1 MKIRVKRKYSCQNV
15 QVMTLW
21 MIFIEKLLEP
31 GAINPFALQHRAVLF
46 IFRNK
51 CAWIYL
57 ETEQV

>member
-1 MKIRVKRKYSCQNV
+1 
-15 QVMTLW
+15 MTLW

-46 IFRNK
+46 IFWNKYNK

>member
-1 MKIRVKRKYSCQNV
+1 
-15 QVMTLW
+15 MTFW

-46 IFRNK
+46 IFWNNK

-57 ETEQV
+57 ETE